1 MPTFPCISLKTSLVI
16 LRLMTAVFFLA
27 HAVVRIVNDTIPQ
40 FAEFMG
46 NLGFPAPVIVVWLIT
61 LLEIVGGIAL
71 MVGRYTRPVVIS
83 FMAIVVGGIAL
94 IHWRFG
100 WFVGEH
106 GTGGSEYSVC
116 LLLCLLVIAAA
127 DKEGIYQKSA

>member
-1 MPTFPCISLKTSLVI
+1 MQSFPYISFKTSLVI

-27 HAVVRIVNDTIPQ
+27 HAVVRIGNDTIPQ

-61 LLEIVGGIAL
+61 LVEIVGGIAL
-71 MVGRYTRPVVIS
+71 MVGRYTRPIVFS
-83 FMAIVVGGIAL
+83 FMAIVLGGIAL

>member
-1 MPTFPCISLKTSLVI
+1 
-16 LRLMTAVFFLA
+16 MTAVFFLA

>member
-1 MPTFPCISLKTSLVI
+1 MQSFPYISFKTSLVI

-27 HAVVRIVNDTIPQ
+27 HAVVRISNDTIPQ

-61 LLEIVGGIAL
+61 LVEIVGGIAL
-71 MVGRYTRPVVIS
+71 MVGRYTRPIVFS
-83 FMAIVVGGIAL
+83 FMAIVLGGIAL